1 MSQEITIQLTASER
15 ELLHKFGYP
24 FENIEKQL
32 KHSERVKGDVE
43 ITDEA
48 YWWEQV
54 VGQLSISA
62 KEQFNKGNLCESIC
76 YLTDEIEFNLSLHRN
91 R

>member
-1 MSQEITIQLTASER
+1 MSQEITIQLTATER
-15 ELLHKFGYP
+15 KLLHKLGCP

-32 KHSERVKGDVE
+32 KDSDGVKGNVE

-62 KEQFNKGNLCESIC
+62 KEQFNNGNLCESIC
-76 YLTDEIEFNLSLHRN
+76 YLADEIEFNLRLHRN